1 MRTRGIIQTGFIF
14 AVCLSLLAAA
24 GCADK
29 RGRTRGAA
37 PAVALVDPPRPA
49 PALTPLPDRPL
60 SRRLELLRARAAEQ
74 ASRGRGLAWLAP
86 VGMTELTGWEYG
98 TRTREL
104 SDALVTEDLKALS
117 RLAVAGGLLPEGTD
131 LAALATSFTA
141 ATASAAYS
149 PLDKRVLVV
158 QNGPKAD
165 EARTTALLT
174 HEYVHALQDQ
184 HFDLLGMMTA
194 RPFDFDRT
202 EALFALVEGDAVSVE
217 RRAQGGEAFARLS
230 PEEIA
235 RREDERYAP
244 YREGIGALFPP
255 LLTETFVFRYRDG
268 LRFVEALRRA
278 KPAVGADQIFRRP
291 PRSSE
296 QVLHPEKYLT
306 DEPPREVAL
315 GADGPAG
322 DGWRLAAETSLG
334 EIGARGLLL
343 SGLGAEEARRAASG
357 WGGDRAFL
365 FERAGGGPLFVWK
378 TVWDTPAEA
387 REFFRAY
394 NTLRL
399 KAGESEDAAGPT
411 ERRVWRDG
419 NTATFVVLDGAGVYI
434 ARGARAEVEKLSGA
448 ATPRA

>member
-1 MRTRGIIQTGFIF
+1 
-14 AVCLSLLAAA
+14 VE
-24 GCADK
+24 K

-37 PAVALVDPPRPA
+37 PAVALIDPPRPA

-74 ASRGRGLAWLAP
+74 ASRGRGLGWLAP
-86 VGMTELTGWEYG
+86 VGLTELTGWEYG

-131 LAALATSFTA
+131 LATLATSFTA
-141 ATASAAYS
+141 ATASATYS

-158 QNGPKAD
+158 SNGPKAD
-165 EARTTALLT
+165 DARTAALLT

-184 HFDLLGMMTA
+184 HFDLLKLVMA

-202 EALFALVEGDAVSVE
+202 EALFALIEGDAVSVE

-235 RREDERYAP
+235 RREDERFAP
-244 YREGIGALFPP
+244 YRRGIGALFPT

-278 KPAVGADQIFRRP
+278 KPSVGADQIFRRP

-306 DEPPREVAL
+306 DEAPRGVSL
-315 GADGPAG
+315 GAGGPAG
-322 DGWRLAAETSLG
+322 DGWRLTAETPLG
-334 EIGARGLLL
+334 EVGVRGLLL
-343 SGLGAEEARRAASG
+343 SGLGAEESRRAASG

-365 FERAGGGPLFVWK
+365 FERAGARALFVWK

-394 NTLRL
+394 NALRL
-399 KAGESEDAAGPT
+399 KAGEVDEAAGSA

-419 NTATFVVLDGAGVYI
+419 ETVTLVVLEGDGVRI
-434 ARGARAEVEKLSGA
+434 SRGARADVESVLAAGA
-448 ATPRA
+448 SR